1 MGSPSSWIDEGRVH
15 ISIACGELNVT
26 GFTQGK
32 TQWENSFLNA
42 ELRGCENEQE
52 KKHREFLEWC
62 SAVKCL
68 PLKKKKEREGLL
80 GRSFPR
86 TLE

>member
-1 MGSPSSWIDEGRVH
+1 MKARVH

-68 PLKKKKEREGLL
+68 PLKKKKKKKEGLL